1 MKETYNSSSYS
12 MEGAGSL
19 NKSSSVN
26 SNVIPNGLSDEESWL
41 LELGFSERLTSSGNL
56 ASSVPLTSIFDELKT
71 WSMGTVSYI
80 YTPQSKKISYD

>member
-1 MKETYNSSSYS
+1 MD
-12 MEGAGSL
+12 GAGSL

-56 ASSVPLTSIFDELKT
+56 ASSVPLTSIFDELK
-71 WSMGTVSYI
+71 S
-80 YTPQSKKISYD
+80 

>member
-12 MEGAGSL
+12 IEGAGSL

-41 LELGFSERLTSSGNL
+41 LELGSSERLTSSGNL
-56 ASSVPLTSIFDELKT
+56 ASSVPFTSIFDELKT
-71 WSMGTVSYI
+71 
-80 YTPQSKKISYD
+80 

>member
-1 MKETYNSSSYS
+1 MLVIITKNETYNSSSYS

-41 LELGFSERLTSSGNL
+41 LELGSSESLTSSGNL
-56 ASSVPLTSIFDELKT
+56 ASSVPFTSIFDELKT
-71 WSMGTVSYI
+71 
-80 YTPQSKKISYD
+80 

>member
-41 LELGFSERLTSSGNL
+41 LELGLTSSGNL
-56 ASSVPLTSIFDELKT
+56 ASSVPFTSIFDELK
-71 WSMGTVSYI
+71 S
-80 YTPQSKKISYD
+80 